1 MTKLKKKLE
10 DTRYAPL
17 SDEDDDEEII
27 VPKKKLKRAI
37 IQDDDEDED
46 EVIIQ
51 KKKKKSFVEEEK
63 VQKEKKNI
71 VSPEPKRKAKDK
83 TDKKIDDKKSVSPSK
98 RKSFNKTEEKKE
110 EKKISPSKK
119 KLVEKEQI
127 KTDLK
132 EKKKLDKAESKTKFD
147 QNGSKKS
154 PVKSKHFEK
163 NQEDKNIQEK
173 RTSPRK
179 KVDQDKITKPQEDK
193 NIQEKRISPRKKVD
207 QDKITKSHDD
217 KIISGIKKLSIPK
230 VEYEQMWVD
239 KHKPVSSSQIIGQQ
253 GEKSCVKKLTHWL
266 QNWHKNYDKK
276 PGFGKWASD
285 DGSGFK
291 AALLSGPPGIGKTT
305 SAQLVCKEL
314 GLSFVELNAS
324 DTRNKKSLQEEV
336 HELLHNKTLAN
347 FGANKSPKNQ
357 MSDKHVL
364 IMDEVDGMSG
374 NEDRGGVQELIQL
387 IKKTRVPL
395 ICICNDRSH
404 PKMRSLVN
412 YCYDLRFYKP
422 RAEQIK
428 AAMMSIAFKEK
439 IQIAPDALQDLII
452 SSNQDIRQIL
462 HSLSLLSAGTG
473 QSRINKLINEKSMKD
488 VRIVSL
494 L

>member
-1 MTKLKKKLE
+1 MPKSDKIHPKNDKTVKNNNSMTKLKKKLE

-27 VPKKKLKRAI
+27 VPKKKLKRVV
-37 IQDDDEDED
+37 IQDDDEDDD

-83 TDKKIDDKKSVSPSK
+83 ADNKIEDDKKSVSPSK
-98 RKSFNKTEEKKE
+98 RKSFSKIEEKKE

-119 KLVEKEQI
+119 KLLEKEEI

-132 EKKKLDKAESKTKFD
+132 EEKKKLDQAESKTKFD

-163 NQEDKNIQEK
+163 NQENGNIQEK

-179 KVDQDKITKPQEDK
+179 KVG
-193 NIQEKRISPRKKVD
+193 

-230 VEYEQMWVD
+230 VQYEQMWVD
-239 KHKPVSSSQIIGQQ
+239 KHKPVLSSQIIGQQ
-253 GEKSCVKKLTHWL
+253 GDKSCVKKLAHWL

-276 PGFGKWASD
+276 PGFGKFASD

-422 RAEQIK
+422 RVEQIK

-439 IQIAPDALQDLII
+439 IQIAPDALQDLIA